1 MKRLYRDVSL
11 RERDQV
17 KIESLMLLELGAERN
32 ATDAFYLDGMIA
44 VRVNDTQGFEFFLEP
59 LVQFLTIAPLV
70 MDDAVPVTTEDTVV
84 EPIVDPAAPDETIAP
99 ADGEGSLEPV
109 EPLINED
116 SVETPSE

>member
-44 VRVNDTQGFEFFLEP
+44 VRVNDTKGFEFFLEP